1 MSFFQ
6 RILGAFRQEAHPSTN
21 TPPRAGAVKPVAPPP
36 LAEPPQPVVALSW
49 QEMLDSA
56 SRIAGYVLRPG
67 TAAPAD
73 EISGRQLIDALAGAG
88 IARLASRRQV
98 VVPVTAGQWRG
109 ADFPG
114 LAAGLASGSAWF
126 LLAATAELPGGGWGG
141 LASEIQAAGGRVA
154 ADREVFLELAETGGL
169 PGLLLLDMRG
179 ASLANFEHFLRGLRQ
194 QHPSLLIAVEG
205 VASWAEYRLLMSLGV
220 DFCVGS
226 FAAAPDE
233 AEQAEGISQGRL
245 VVIEMLN
252 LLRQEADIGDIAA
265 VAKRDPGV
273 VLKLI
278 EMANSPL
285 SGLARQ
291 VVALE
296 DAIMLLGREAL
307 YRWLALALFRVD
319 ARGSRDESLLVIA
332 LSRAAFLES
341 LAPGGD
347 RQRAGELFL
356 VGLFS
361 LIDSLL
367 QLPIRRVL
375 EKVQLPAPVAEVLLE
390 NAGPYARYL
399 MLALAMERCR
409 VDQAVSLAI
418 QLELDPPAM
427 VASYGESMAWATS
440 DLLS

>member
-1 MSFFQ
+1 MSFFK
-6 RILGAFRQEAHPSTN
+6 RIFSAFRQEERPLST
-21 TPPRAGAVKPVAPPP
+21 TPPPVAAARPAVAPAP
-36 LAEPPQPVVALSW
+36 LPLVALSW
-49 QEMLDSA
+49 QEMLDGA

-67 TAAPAD
+67 GAMAGGVSGQQLLDAFGAA
-73 EISGRQLIDALAGAG
+73 GV
-88 IARLASRRQV
+88 ARLAARRKV
-98 VVPVTAGQWRG
+98 VMPVTASQWRG
-109 ADFPG
+109 AGFAA
-114 LAAGLASGSAWF
+114 LA
-126 LLAATAELPGGGWGG
+126 GG
-141 LASEIQAAGGRVA
+141 LAGGNAYFLLSAADTPPAGGWAELAGEIQAAGGGVA
-154 ADREVFLELAETGGL
+154 ADGEVFQVLAGAGAP
-169 PGLLLLDMRG
+169 PGLLLLDLRG
-179 ASLANFEHFLRGLRQ
+179 ASLANFEQYLRGVRQ
-194 QHPSLLIAVEG
+194 AHPSLVIAVDG
-205 VASWAEYRLLMSLGV
+205 VTSWAEYRLLMSQGV
-220 DFCVGS
+220 SFCIGS
-226 FAAAPDE
+226 FASAPDE
-233 AEQAEGISQGRL
+233 AEQGEGVSQGRL

-252 LLRQEADIGDIAA
+252 LLRQEAEVGEIAA

-285 SGLARQ
+285 SGLSRQ

-307 YRWLALALFRVD
+307 YRWLALALFRID
-319 ARGSRDESLLVIA
+319 ARNRDESLLVIA
-332 LSRAAFLES
+332 LSRAAFLEG

-367 QLPIRRVL
+367 QMPIRRVL

-390 NAGPYARYL
+390 NSGPYGRYL

-409 VDQAVSLAI
+409 VVQAVTLAVE
-418 QLELDPPAM
+418 LGLDPAAM
-427 VASYGESMAWATS
+427 IAGYGESMAWATS

>member
-1 MSFFQ
+1 M
-6 RILGAFRQEAHPSTN
+6 A
-21 TPPRAGAVKPVAPPP
+21 PPNAAALKPAAPPP
-36 LAEPPQPVVALSW
+36 AAEPAKPLLALSW
-49 QEMLDSA
+49 QEMLDDA

-67 TAAPAD
+67 GAAPAD
-73 EISGRQLIDALAGAG
+73 AISGRQLLAALADAG
-88 IARLASRRQV
+88 IARLAARRQV

-114 LAAGLASGSAWF
+114 LAGGLAGGNAWF
-126 LLAATAELPGGGWGG
+126 LLAATGEVPAAGWGG
-141 LASEIQAAGGRVA
+141 LAGEIAAAGGRLA
-154 ADREVFLELAETGGL
+154 ADGEVFQALAETGVL
-169 PGLLLLDMRG
+169 PGLLLLDMHG
-179 ASLANFEHFLRGLRQ
+179 TSLANFEQFLRGVRQ
-194 QHPSLLIAVEG
+194 RHPSLLIAVDG

-220 DFCVGS
+220 GFCIGS
-226 FAAAPDE
+226 FAAQPDE

-252 LLRQEADIGDIAA
+252 LLRSEADIAEIAA

-285 SGLARQ
+285 SGLSRQ
-291 VVALE
+291 VVTLE
-296 DAIMLLGREAL
+296 DAIVLLGREAL
-307 YRWLALALFRVD
+307 YRWLTLALFRVD
-319 ARGSRDESLLVIA
+319 ARGGRDESLLVIA
-332 LSRAAFLES
+332 LSRAAFLEG

-367 QLPIRRVL
+367 RLPIRRVL

-418 QLELDPPAM
+418 QLELDPAAM
-427 VASYGESMAWATS
+427 VAGYGESMAWAS
-440 DLLS
+440 SGLLS

>member
-1 MSFFQ
+1 MNFFK
-6 RILGAFRQEAHPSTN
+6 RILGAFRQQEAQAPTAR
-21 TPPRAGAVKPVAPPP
+21 PGAEVAKP
-36 LAEPPQPVVALSW
+36 LAAEAPKRLIALSW
-49 QEMLDSA
+49 QEMLDRA
-56 SRIAGYVLRPG
+56 SRIAGYQLLPG
-67 TAAPAD
+67 VAD
-73 EISGRQLIDALAGAG
+73 STNEVSGRQLLDALAGG
-88 IARLASRRQV
+88 DIARLASRRKV
-98 VVPVTAGQWRG
+98 VVPVTAAQWRS
-109 ADFPG
+109 ADFSA
-114 LAAGLASGSAWF
+114 LAAGLAKGNAWF
-126 LLAATAELPGGGWGG
+126 LLSADAAGVASQSHWREL
-141 LASEIQAAGGRVA
+141 ADEIQAAGGGVA
-154 ADREVFLELAETGGL
+154 ADGEVFRMLAETGGA
-169 PGLLLLDMRG
+169 PGLLMLDLRG
-179 ASLANFEHFLRGLRQ
+179 ASLANFEHFLRSVRQ
-194 QHPSLLIAVEG
+194 QHPSLLIAVDG
-205 VASWAEYRLLMSLGV
+205 VSNWAEYRLLMSLGV
-220 DFCVGS
+220 DFCIGP

-233 AEQAEGISQGRL
+233 AEQAESISQGRL
-245 VVIEMLN
+245 VIIEMLN

-285 SGLARQ
+285 SGLSRQ

-319 ARGSRDESLLVIA
+319 ARNSRDESLLVIA

-341 LAPGGD
+341 LAPDGD

-367 QLPIRRVL
+367 QQPIRRVL
-375 EKVQLPAPVAEVLLE
+375 EKVQLPAPVVEVLLD
-390 NAGPYARYL
+390 NSGPYARYL

-409 VDQAVSLAI
+409 FDQAVSLAM
-418 QLELDPPAM
+418 QLQLDPAAM

>member
-1 MSFFQ
+1 M
-6 RILGAFRQEAHPSTN
+6 
-21 TPPRAGAVKPVAPPP
+21 TPPNAAALKPAAPQPA
-36 LAEPPQPVVALSW
+36 AEPAKPLLALSW
-49 QEMLDSA
+49 QEMLDDA

-67 TAAPAD
+67 VAAPAD
-73 EISGRQLIDALAGAG
+73 AISGRQLLAALADAG
-88 IARLASRRQV
+88 IARLATRRQV
-98 VVPVTAGQWRG
+98 VVPVTAGQWRD

-114 LAAGLASGSAWF
+114 LAGGLAGSNAWF
-126 LLAATAELPGGGWGG
+126 LLAATGEVPAAGWGG
-141 LASEIQAAGGRVA
+141 LAGEIAAAGGRLA
-154 ADREVFLELAETGGL
+154 ADGEVFQALAEAGVV
-169 PGLLLLDMRG
+169 PGLLLLDMHG
-179 ASLANFEHFLRGLRQ
+179 TSLANFEQFLRAIRQ
-194 QHPSLLIAVEG
+194 RHPSLLIAVDG

-220 DFCVGS
+220 GFCIGS
-226 FAAAPDE
+226 FAAQPDE

-252 LLRQEADIGDIAA
+252 LLRSEADIAEIAA

-285 SGLARQ
+285 SGLSRQ
-291 VVALE
+291 VVTLE
-296 DAIMLLGREAL
+296 DAIVLLGREAL
-307 YRWLALALFRVD
+307 YRWLTLALFRVD
-319 ARGSRDESLLVIA
+319 ARGGRDESLLVIA
-332 LSRAAFLES
+332 LSRAAFLEG

-418 QLELDPPAM
+418 QLELDPAAM
-427 VASYGESMAWATS
+427 VAGYGESMAWASS